1 METLNEKQTLILENR
16 KTLIIDGIK
25 NVESFNDDFVEL
37 TSVMGNISVEGSAL
51 KIESLDQ
58 QTGKI
63 YIVGEINGFYYTDT
77 KRVKSFW
84 SKFFK

>member
-37 TSVMGNISVEGSAL
+37 SSVMGNISIEGSAL
-51 KIESLDQ
+51 KIEALDQ

-63 YIVGEINGFYYTDT
+63 YIVGDISGFYYTDT

-84 SKFFK
+84 SKIFK